1 MFQVKLSI
9 IEQDNSTWL
18 RSNCSLKEHT
28 GHVVS
33 AAEYLKHRKIRNI
46 TAEDEALIKQLD
58 EASAKPANIAA
69 MLNSKG
75 GHGQTYDAQF
85 IRNIKA
91 KLDKTD
97 GNAKTVEEALAEIVD
112 KGGEVLYTKKD
123 RTNNVE
129 TMLVQTEE
137 QKKHLLKCK
146 PTLFQS
152 DTTFGT
158 QSEKFKM
165 YVLVYLSQYTGMWEV
180 SATIFLASET
190 GQNVRKALQAF
201 KNIVSKY
208 DNNRL

>member
-1 MFQVKLSI
+1 M
-9 IEQDNSTWL
+9 
-18 RSNCSLKEHT
+18 
-28 GHVVS
+28 
-33 AAEYLKHRKIRNI
+33 
-46 TAEDEALIKQLD
+46 D

-85 IRNIKA
+85 VRNIKA

-112 KGGEVLYTKKD
+112 KGGEVRYTKKD

-137 QKKHLLKCK
+137 QKKHLLKGK

-158 QSEKFKM
+158 QSEKFK
-165 YVLVYLSQYTGMWEV
+165 L
-180 SATIFLASET
+180 
-190 GQNVRKALQAF
+190 
-201 KNIVSKY
+201 
-208 DNNRL
+208 